1 MNLEAD
7 DVLLLPND
15 NNHLNRKSM
24 KIQTGLLS
32 LLLLCTSCGVKN
44 TASTDVV
51 KDNFDFASQQLK
63 YAFTEIDSVKNNFTD
78 EQKERLLFAPRN
90 IEPDGS
96 LRLVASR
103 DWCSGFFPGELWYMY
118 EYTKDN
124 YWKQKAEEFTAPV
137 EREKTNAGTHDMGF
151 KVYCSFGN
159 GYRLT
164 GNKEYKEI
172 MLQSATTLITRYKE
186 NVGCIRSW
194 DHGRDKWQCPV
205 IIDNMMNL
213 ELLYWAFK
221 ESGDSI
227 YYNIAVNHA
236 RTTMKNHFR
245 EDYSSYHVVD
255 YDTITGAVLHKHT
268 HQGYAHESAW
278 SRGQAWGLYGYT
290 MCYRETRL
298 PEFLKQAKQIAGFI
312 FSSKTLP
319 EDLIPYWDYNA
330 PRIPDEPRDVSAA
343 AVTACALYELSTY
356 VSDMSMQYK
365 VWADA
370 ILDNLTKNY
379 RARLRGD
386 RGFLLL
392 HSVGSGNHNSE
403 MDVPIIYADYYF
415 LEALLK
421 KAKLE
426 ETGSAVL

>member
-1 MNLEAD
+1 
-7 DVLLLPND
+7 
-15 NNHLNRKSM
+15 M
-24 KIQTGLLS
+24 KIQTGIFS
-32 LLLLCTSCGVKN
+32 LLLVCSSCGVKN
-44 TASTDVV
+44 ATSTDVV
-51 KDNFDFASQQLK
+51 KDNFEFASQQLK
-63 YAFTEIDSVKNNFTD
+63 YAFTEIDSVKASFTD
-78 EQKERLLFAPRN
+78 EQKERQLFAPRN
-90 IEPDGS
+90 IQPDGS

-172 MLQSATTLITRYKE
+172 MLQSAATLITRYKE

-194 DHGRDKWQCPV
+194 DHNRDKWQCPV

-221 ESGDSI
+221 ESGDSV

-298 PEFLKQAKQIAGFI
+298 PEFLKQAEKIAGFI
-312 FSSKTLP
+312 FSNKTLP

-356 VSDMSMQYK
+356 VSDMSVQYK
-365 VWADA
+365 VWTDT
-370 ILDNLTKNY
+370 ILDNLTKSY

-392 HSVGSGNHNSE
+392 HSVGSGNHDSE

-426 ETGSAVL
+426 ATGSAVL

>member
-1 MNLEAD
+1 
-7 DVLLLPND
+7 
-15 NNHLNRKSM
+15 M
-24 KIQTGLLS
+24 KIQTGIFS
-32 LLLLCTSCGVKN
+32 LLLVCSSCGVKN
-44 TASTDVV
+44 ATSTDVV
-51 KDNFDFASQQLK
+51 KDNFEFASQQLK
-63 YAFTEIDSVKNNFTD
+63 YAFTEIDSVKASFTD
-78 EQKERLLFAPRN
+78 EQKERQLFAPRN
-90 IEPDGS
+90 IQPDGS

-172 MLQSATTLITRYKE
+172 MLQSAATLITRYKE

-194 DHGRDKWQCPV
+194 DHNRDKWQCPV

-221 ESGDSI
+221 ESGDSV

-298 PEFLKQAKQIAGFI
+298 PEFLKQAEKIAGFI
-312 FSSKTLP
+312 FSNKTLP

-356 VSDMSMQYK
+356 VSDMSVQYK
-365 VWADA
+365 VWADT
-370 ILDNLTKNY
+370 ILDNLTKSY

-392 HSVGSGNHNSE
+392 HSVGSGNHDSE

-426 ETGSAVL
+426 ATGSAVL

>member
-1 MNLEAD
+1 
-7 DVLLLPND
+7 
-15 NNHLNRKSM
+15 M
-24 KIQTGLLS
+24 KIQTGIFS
-32 LLLLCTSCGVKN
+32 LLLLCSSCGVKN
-44 TASTDVV
+44 VASTDVV
-51 KDNFDFASQQLK
+51 KEDFDFASQQLK
-63 YAFTEIDSVKNNFTD
+63 YAFTEIDSVKNGFTD
-78 EQKERLLFAPRN
+78 EQKERGLFAPRN

-103 DWCSGFFPGELWYMY
+103 DWCSGFFGGELWYMY

-137 EREKTNAGTHDMGF
+137 EREKLNGGTHDMGF
-151 KVYCSFGN
+151 KLYCSFGN

-164 GNKEYKEI
+164 GNESYKEVL
-172 MLQSATTLITRYKE
+172 LQAAATLITRYKE

-194 DHGRDKWQCPV
+194 DHNRDKWQCPV

-221 ESGDSI
+221 ESGDST

-268 HQGYAHESAW
+268 HQGYSHESAW
-278 SRGQAWGLYGYT
+278 SRGQAWGIYGYT

-298 PEFLKQAKQIAGFI
+298 PEFLEQAKHIAGFI
-312 FSSKTLP
+312 FSNKTLP

-330 PRIPDEPRDVSAA
+330 PQIPNEPRDVSAA

-356 VSDMSMQYK
+356 VPDMAEQYK
-365 VWADA
+365 AWADT
-370 ILDNLTKNY
+370 ILENLTKNY
-379 RARLRGD
+379 RARLQGD

-392 HSVGSGNHNSE
+392 HSVGSGNHHSE

-426 ETGSAVL
+426 ETGSALL